1 MKSAEVAA
9 PVAAPSV
16 SVPSVAVTASVSPWS
31 QDFVTNL
38 VPRYAGASLPIAV
51 VTIER
56 TIPQAVNLSAG
67 ALPPCNATARM
78 AIVRNG
84 IVPNFGLKFAQLG
97 AFREMKFAMDKYSP
111 ATKALHAPVA
121 WGITN
126 VPVQSAMYAMAI
138 NGTWKYCGKAP
149 PLKGGIAEFVRLKIM
164 PGIMWTFLRE
174 GFATGGGLT
183 LGPHVQKQIDLATN
197 NALSPFASKFT
208 SGLLAGWACAFATMF
223 PHNCALTAARMAQNG
238 ENPTTMS
245 CMRQVM
251 KELGLF
257 KALTLNFQQRCT
269 VIAVVVGCLN
279 TADVMA
285 RPDLAL
291 ANR

>member
-1 MKSAEVAA
+1 MTTAA
-9 PVAAPSV
+9 PVAAPV
-16 SVPSVAVTASVSPWS
+16 VPSATVTASVSPWS
-31 QDFVTNL
+31 QEVLTNL
-38 VPRYAGASLPIAV
+38 VPRYAGAGLPISI

-56 TIPQAVNLSAG
+56 TIPQAVNLSNGLLPAAG
-67 ALPPCNATARM
+67 TSTRS
-78 AIVRNG
+78 AIVRNA
-84 IVPNFGLKFAQLG
+84 IVPAFALKFGQLA
-97 AFREMKFAMDKYSP
+97 AFREMRFMMDKYSP
-111 ATKALHAPVA
+111 ATKAVHAPVA
-121 WGITN
+121 WGLTN

-138 NGTWKYCGKAP
+138 NGTYKYYGKAP
-149 PLKGGIAEFVRLKIM
+149 PEKGGVAEFFRLKIM

-183 LGPHVQKQIDLATN
+183 LGPVVQKQIDAATD

-208 SGLLAGWACAFATMF
+208 SGLLAGWVCAFATML

-238 ENPTTMS
+238 ENPTTLS
-245 CMRQVM
+245 CFRTVM

-257 KALTLNFQQRCT
+257 KALTVNFQQRCT